1 MLATEAPVE
10 ASVQDGEH
18 MNHTEKAGSVEG
30 TQAYSSIREH
40 TNTLTESS

>member
-10 ASVQDGEH
+10 ASVQDRGH
-18 MNHTEKAGSVEG
+18 VNHSEKAGSVEG

-40 TNTLTESS
+40 TNTKERS